1 MEGVFVSLV
10 ISGLQLLSG
19 AQTMESRQL
28 LERVVL
34 KLAQADVRILLGGSA
49 VTHCNTKMK
58 QPRHAAKLNPGGL
71 GRVSSPEATTSS
83 SICYQDEALFT
94 KYA

>member
-1 MEGVFVSLV
+1 MPEDARKSVEGVFVSLV

-34 KLAQADVRILLGGSA
+34 KLAQADVRILLG
-49 VTHCNTKMK
+49 
-58 QPRHAAKLNPGGL
+58 R
-71 GRVSSPEATTSS
+71 
-83 SICYQDEALFT
+83 ICCDPLQH
-94 KYA
+94 